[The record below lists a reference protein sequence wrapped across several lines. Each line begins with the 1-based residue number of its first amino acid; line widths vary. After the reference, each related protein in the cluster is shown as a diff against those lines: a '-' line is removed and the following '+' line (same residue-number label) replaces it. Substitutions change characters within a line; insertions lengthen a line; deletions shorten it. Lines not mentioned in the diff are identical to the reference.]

1 MGLRKWAVGSAVLL
15 GGAGLAWLARDV
27 PRAMGGKP
35 RGERAKRVEAS
46 PQFRDGKFRNSI
58 PTLTIPSNGAKLLHD
73 ALFGG
78 QVRRPVGLIPV
89 VSDPVEPATDGLHI
103 TWYGH
108 ASALVE
114 IEGRRILFDP
124 IWSERCSPSQQ
135 AGPKRLHRPPVA
147 LADLP
152 R

>member
-1 MGLRKWAVGSAVLL
+1 MGRKLAMSAAFA
-15 GGAGLAWLARDV
+15 GGAALAWLARDV
-27 PRAMGGKP
+27 PRAMGGRP
-35 RGERAKRVEAS
+35 RGERAARVQAS

-73 ALFGG
+73 AVFGG
-78 QVRRPVGLIPV
+78 QVRRPVGTIPV
-89 VSDPVEPATDGLHI
+89 VSGRVEAAPDGLHI

-124 IWSERCSPSQQ
+124 VWSDRCSPSQQ
-135 AGPKRLHRPPVA
+135 
-147 LADLP
+147 
-152 R
+152 